1 MFEKALDCI
10 DEVIKPGQPTRY
22 IFTAPIPT
30 LCGLLCNACQVCQ
43 ICGAPTDEK
52 IMCDGIK
59 VKACLGC
66 TDHCGECGAGKIR
79 HHTCCVVGQ

>member
-1 MFEKALDCI
+1 
-10 DEVIKPGQPTRY
+10 
-22 IFTAPIPT
+22 
-30 LCGLLCNACQVCQ
+30 
-43 ICGAPTDEK
+43 
-52 IMCDGIK
+52 MCDGIK